1 MPTIL
6 FLTNSELGQASVCL
20 AVAHEFLL
28 RPAYTIHIASFAP
41 LRSSISQLN
50 LRAISFLPVSSRSAR
65 VRPATFHV
73 LTGPSMKQALE
84 QRHGFDASKAF
95 RLHGLGF
102 QAACRAY
109 RDVLAKMV
117 APWSGEEYIAVYR
130 ECLNVVEK
138 VNPDLVVVD
147 PLFTPGLDA
156 VRSIGERFV
165 VLSPNTFKEHVAQPK
180 LGNLWKYPM
189 YASFHMRVCMCA
201 VLTGDRLC
209 SGYPYPL
216 PWSLMLPNAL
226 LALRLLSSVKSSP
239 QLKQVERARKR
250 NGIKHA
256 IPDMLIN
263 PDDKKVLNVL
273 LPGHAECEFPC
284 FLPEKFTLCGPILRP
299 YAPICDEHP
308 DLAHWLA
315 QRPTV
320 LVSLGSLVVFTPAM
334 ERQFARGLRMLL
346 GTRPDMQVL
355 WKLPRAE
362 PQSASQG
369 QTLEYLSTEISEGR
383 VRTMPWLPV
392 EPICIL
398 QSGRVECIVH
408 HGGANTFYEA
418 IRAGVPQ
425 VVLPIWLDTYDFA
438 HRVEYLGVGV
448 WGNRQNAPAVKGYE
462 LGQTLKRMLAS
473 VQKIKVQRRAREV
486 ASELG
491 SKEGRVVACEKI
503 MEFVKPRHT
512 WTVSFPRT
520 GESHSRSF

>member
-1 MPTIL
+1 M
-6 FLTNSELGQASVCL
+6 GV
-20 AVAHEFLL
+20 
-28 RPAYTIHIASFAP
+28 
-41 LRSSISQLN
+41 
-50 LRAISFLPVSSRSAR
+50 
-65 VRPATFHV
+65 
-73 LTGPSMKQALE
+73 
-84 QRHGFDASKAF
+84 
-95 RLHGLGF
+95 
-102 QAACRAY
+102 
-109 RDVLAKMV
+109 
-117 APWSGEEYIAVYR
+117 
-130 ECLNVVEK
+130 
-138 VNPDLVVVD
+138 
-147 PLFTPGLDA
+147 
-156 VRSIGERFV
+156 
-165 VLSPNTFKEHVAQPK
+165 
-180 LGNLWKYPM
+180 
-189 YASFHMRVCMCA
+189 

-216 PWSLMLPNAL
+216 PWSLVLPNAI

-250 NGIKHA
+250 HGIKHA
-256 IPDMLIN
+256 IPDMFIN
-263 PDDKKVLNVL
+263 PDDRKVLTVL

-284 FLPEKFTLCGPILRP
+284 FLPGKFTLCGPILRP

-320 LVSLGSLVVFTPAM
+320 LVSLGSLVMFTPAM
-334 ERQFARGLRMLL
+334 ERQFARGLKMLL
-346 GTRPDMQVL
+346 ETRPDMQVL

-362 PQSASQG
+362 PQSTSQEG
-369 QTLEYLSTEISEGR
+369 TLECLSTEISEGR

-408 HGGANTFYEA
+408 HGGANTFHEA
-418 IRAGVPQ
+418 IKAGVPQ

-438 HRVEYLGVGV
+438 HRVECLGVGV
-448 WGNRQNAPAVKGYE
+448 WGNRQNAPAVQGYE

-491 SKEGRVVACEKI
+491 GKEGRVVACEKI

-512 WTVSFPRT
+512 WTFSFPRT
-520 GESHSRSF
+520 GESYCGSF